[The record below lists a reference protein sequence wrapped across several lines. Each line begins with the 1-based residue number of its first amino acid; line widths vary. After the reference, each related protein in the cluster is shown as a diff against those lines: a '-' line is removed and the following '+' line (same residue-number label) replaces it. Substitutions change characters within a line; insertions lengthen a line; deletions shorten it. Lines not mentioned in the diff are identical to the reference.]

1 MKIAITGSSGFIG
14 TRFINQYSDK
24 FEEVI
29 ALNLSGVNKVEGNIK
44 HIHSHLS
51 NLSDLIS
58 YTTECD
64 IFLHLAFDHKY
75 KENIIGIKNILEA
88 CVVNHIKKLIY
99 ISTINVYDPDYKGFI
114 NEFSPYSKILDP
126 YTKEKQKIE
135 RIIASD
141 KNSDLKVLI
150 IQPTI
155 IYGLTGNWTKYAFAA
170 AKSNRLILPQ
180 TGKGLC
186 NAVYIDDV
194 TQALFKSCTHGF
206 QSMQNNVEKIIIS
219 GESSLQWT
227 DFLDGH
233 RKILENLHFPYNK
246 SQNVINNSNE
256 FHSNII
262 YNLIFKIW
270 FKTPFGFMFDFLTST
285 LKQLRSKNNLTIID
299 NKSYNSFL
307 NFEPNNNTVEP
318 IAATKKTFNARFK
331 VKIAKAEQMLCYS
344 PSFNFK
350 QGLSDIENILKT
362 NS

>member
-29 ALNLSGVNKVEGNIK
+29 ALNLSDINKVKDNIK

-75 KENIIGIKNILEA
+75 KENLTGIKNILKA
-88 CVVNHIKKLIY
+88 CKANHIKKLIY
-99 ISTINVYDPDYKGFI
+99 ISTINVYDQDYKGFI
-114 NEFSPYSKILDP
+114 NELSPYSKISDP

-135 RIIASD
+135 KIITSN

-155 IYGLTGNWTKYAFAA
+155 IYGLTGNWTKYAFVAS
-170 AKSNRLILPQ
+170 KSNRLILPQ
-180 TGKGLC
+180 AGKGIC

-194 TQALFKSCTHGF
+194 TQALFKSSIHGF
-206 QSMQNNVEKIIIS
+206 QRMQNNVEKIIIS
-219 GESSLQWT
+219 GENSLQWT

-233 RKILENLHFPYNK
+233 RKILENLDLPFNK
-246 SQNVINNSNE
+246 SQNLINNSNE

-262 YNLIFKIW
+262 YNLIFKLW
-270 FKTPFGFMFDFLTST
+270 FKTPFGFMFNFLTST
-285 LKQLRSKNNLTIID
+285 LKQIRSKKNLTISE

-307 NFEPNNNTVEP
+307 NIEPNNNTVEP
-318 IAATKKTFNARFK
+318 IAATKKTFNARFN
-331 VKIAKAEQMLCYS
+331 VKIEKAKQMLDYM
-344 PSFNFK
+344 PSFTFK

-362 NS
+362 NI